1 MLFVFTRSLLR
12 INEGEHNKVIGLS
25 RRVLRDLWSSLLLYL
40 SIMST
45 LMARSVIDRT
55 ADKLELFAKIKDLA
69 KSKNAVILTHI
80 YQRLEVQRVAD
91 YVGDSLML
99 SKQAQETDADII
111 VFCGVH
117 FMAETAKLLSPNKKV
132 LLPDI
137 QSGCPMADM
146 INVDDLRA
154 FKAEHPGAPVVCYVN
169 SSAAVKAESDIC
181 CTSTNAVE
189 IVKSLDSQE
198 VIFVP
203 DKGLG
208 AWVQY
213 KLPEK
218 KIHIYDGFCP
228 THWQITAA
236 EVDKQR
242 IINPEAIIIA
252 HPECDPEVWRRADF
266 VGSTSEIYKFV
277 EQSAGRKFVILSE
290 QGLVARI
297 QADFREKDISTVF
310 PLPLCPNMK
319 YHSLENLYNAFDQ
332 EFTEIIIPEPLLAP
346 AKATI
351 DKMIEISNKKKIW
364 TGPQV
369 A

>member
-1 MLFVFTRSLLR
+1 MSP
-12 INEGEHNKVIGLS
+12 
-25 RRVLRDLWSSLLLYL
+25 
-40 SIMST
+40 IM
-45 LMARSVIDRT
+45 AQSVIDRT
-55 ADKLELFAKIKDLA
+55 AEKLELFGKVRELA
-69 KSKNAVILTHI
+69 KTKNTVILTHI

-91 YVGDSLML
+91 FVGDSLML
-99 SKQAQETDADII
+99 SKQAQETDAEII
-111 VFCGVH
+111 AFCGVH
-117 FMAETAKLLSPNKKV
+117 FMAETAKLLSPEKKV

-154 FKAEHPGAPVVCYVN
+154 FKKDHPGAPVVCYVN

-181 CTSTNAVE
+181 CTSTNAVD
-189 IVKSLDSQE
+189 IVKSLNSTE

-208 AWVQY
+208 EWVQY

-218 KIHIYDGFCP
+218 KLHIYDGFCP
-228 THWQITAA
+228 THWQITSA

-242 IINPEAIIIA
+242 IVHPEAVIIA

-277 EQSAGRKFVILSE
+277 EESAGRKFIILSE

-297 QADFREKDISTVF
+297 QADFPEKDIATVF

-319 YHSLENLYNAFDQ
+319 YHSLENLYDAIDQ
-332 EFTEIIIPEPLLAP
+332 EYTEIIIPEEILIP

-351 DKMIEISNKKKIW
+351 DRMLEISNQKKIW
-364 TGPQV
+364 AGPNR
-369 A
+369 

>member
-1 MLFVFTRSLLR
+1 
-12 INEGEHNKVIGLS
+12 
-25 RRVLRDLWSSLLLYL
+25 
-40 SIMST
+40 MSN
-45 LMARSVIDRT
+45 LMARSVVDRT
-55 ADKLELFAKIKDLA
+55 SEKLELFGKIKELA
-69 KSKNAVILTHI
+69 AKKNAVILTHI

-91 YVGDSLML
+91 FVGDSLML
-99 SKQAQETDADII
+99 SKMAQTTSADLI

-117 FMAETAKLLSPNKKV
+117 FMAETAKLLSPEKKV

-146 INVDDLRA
+146 INVDDLKN
-154 FKAEHPGAPVVCYVN
+154 FKAKYPGAPVVCYVN

-181 CTSTNAVE
+181 CTSTNAIDV
-189 IVKSLDSQE
+189 VRSLESKDI
-198 VIFVP
+198 IFVP

-208 AWVQY
+208 EWVQY
-213 KLPEK
+213 NVPEK

-242 IINPEAIIIA
+242 IDNPDACIVA
-252 HPECDPEVWRRADF
+252 HPECDPEVWKRADF
-266 VGSTSEIYKFV
+266 VGSTSAIYKFIENSV
-277 EQSAGRKFVILSE
+277 GKRFIILSE

-297 QADFREKDISTVF
+297 QADFPEKDIFTVF

-319 YHSLENLYNAFDQ
+319 YHSLENLYDAIDQ
-332 EFTEIIIPEPLLAP
+332 EFTEITIPNEILVK

-351 DKMIEISNKKKIW
+351 DRMIEVSDRKKLW
-364 TGPQV
+364 TGPV
-369 A
+369 ANAYFS

>member
-1 MLFVFTRSLLR
+1 MYSIIFAALSLRELFAQ
-12 INEGEHNKVIGLS
+12 K
-25 RRVLRDLWSSLLLYL
+25 
-40 SIMST
+40 SIKMSN
-45 LMARSVIDRT
+45 LMARSVIDKT
-55 ADKLELFAKIKDLA
+55 SEKLELFGRIKELAAK
-69 KSKNAVILTHI
+69 KNAVILTHI

-99 SKQAQETDADII
+99 SKMAQTTDADII

-117 FMAETAKLLSPNKKV
+117 FMAETAKLLSPEKKV

-146 INVDDLRA
+146 INVDDLRK
-154 FKAEHPGAPVVCYVN
+154 FKAKYPGAPVVCYVN

-189 IVKSLDSQE
+189 IVKSLESKD

-208 AWVQY
+208 EWVQY
-213 KLPEK
+213 QLPEK
-218 KIHIYDGFCP
+218 NMHIYDGFCP

-242 IINPEAIIIA
+242 NDHPEAVILA
-252 HPECDPEVWRRADF
+252 HPECDPEVWKRADY
-266 VGSTSEIYKFV
+266 VGSTSGIYKFI
-277 EQSAGRKFVILSE
+277 EDSIGKKFIILSE

-297 QADFREKDISTVF
+297 QADFPEKDISTVF

-319 YHSLENLYNAFDQ
+319 YHSLENLYDAIDQ
-332 EFTEIIIPEPLLAP
+332 EFTEITIPGNILKS
-346 AKATI
+346 AKETI
-351 DKMIEISNKKKIW
+351 DRMIEVSDRKKIW
-364 TGPQV
+364 SGPV